1 VNGGSELLS
10 VVGEGGKVTELLVA
24 DSFLV
29 ADGKVRGAELHRER
43 FVRSCAAAGVEAER
57 FWDEQ
62 IGRLPG
68 FGRWFPRFE
77 LRVSGELAVQLRPAP
92 PIGGRLRVAVYDGP
106 DPRTA
111 PRVKGPD
118 LELLGKLKA
127 SAADRA
133 DEILLLDS
141 DGTVL
146 EAAYSAVAWWDGE
159 TLCFPESGR
168 PILPSV
174 TAQLLRRIAA
184 AQGVETA
191 ERAITPEGLRT
202 SAETWLLNALHGIR
216 PVHAWADSPIDPLPN
231 SVATRWQSHLTA
243 LAEPLP

>member
-1 VNGGSELLS
+1 M
-10 VVGEGGKVTELLVA
+10 TELQVA

-29 ADGKVRGAELHRER
+29 ANGKVRGLELHRER
-43 FVRSCAAAGVEAER
+43 FVRSCAAAGVAAER

-77 LRVSGELAVQLRPAP
+77 LRASGELAVQLRPAP
-92 PIGGRLRVAVYDGP
+92 PIGGRVRVAVHDGP

-118 LELLGKLKA
+118 LELLGKLKEA
-127 SAADRA
+127 AADRA
-133 DEILLLDS
+133 DEILLLDT

-146 EAAYSAVAWWDGE
+146 EAAYSAVAWWEDD
-159 TLCFPESGR
+159 TLCFPEPDR
-168 PILPSV
+168 PMLTSV

-184 AQGVETA
+184 SQGVEVA
-191 ERAITPEGLRT
+191 EHAITPDALQNTTEV
-202 SAETWLLNALHGIR
+202 WLLNALHGIR
-216 PVHAWADSPIDPLPN
+216 PIHAWGPSAIDPLPN
-231 SVATRWQSHLTA
+231 SHSTLWQSHLES
-243 LAEPLP
+243 LATRLP